1 MQHVMHAA
9 TQFPT
14 VVFTFLLGLLALYW
28 LLVIVRIAPL
38 ELFERDSLKE
48 DHLAS
53 TLVSLGFAGVPATLA
68 LTIILLIAG
77 GLTLA
82 IEILVLSFLPLGML
96 RIPVGV
102 LVLWG
107 TLALA
112 SPLAAAICQAMHRG
126 LHRYRPFTRRCLLG
140 ETVVVTECQ
149 GAGEV
154 AEGVLD
160 NEPNAVVKLHSKTG
174 ALPMQ
179 GQRRVLVKYLAA
191 EGAYRSVSE
200 QAYLETRIR
209 LNKMRLRQKQKH
221 SHASHY
227 STSH

>member
-1 MQHVMHAA
+1 MNEVLHAA
-9 TQFPT
+9 TQFPSI
-14 VVFTFLLGLLALYW
+14 VFTLLLGLLALYW
-28 LLVIVRIAPL
+28 LLVIIRLAPI

-68 LTIILLIAG
+68 LTVILSIAG
-77 GLTLA
+77 ALTLT
-82 IEILVLSFLPLGML
+82 IELLMLRWLPLGLL

-107 TLALA
+107 TLVVA
-112 SPLAAAICQAMHRG
+112 SPIAAMICQAMHSG

-140 ETVVVTECQ
+140 KSVVVIERQ
-149 GAGEV
+149 DAGEV
-154 AEGVLD
+154 AFAKID
-160 NEPNAVVKLHSKTG
+160 KEPSSSVKLLSKRDG
-174 ALPMQ
+174 LPEL
-179 GQRRVLVKYLAA
+179 GERRVLVKYLPD

-200 QAYLETRIR
+200 QVYLETRVR
-209 LNKMRLRQKQKH
+209 LNKLRLKQKSGH
-221 SHASHY
+221 SADY

>member
-1 MQHVMHAA
+1 MQHLLHAA
-9 TQFPT
+9 TQFPSI
-14 VVFTFLLGLLALYW
+14 VFVFLLGLLTLYW
-28 LLVIVRIAPL
+28 LLVIVRLAPL

-68 LTIILLIAG
+68 LTVILTIAAA
-77 GLTLA
+77 LSLA
-82 IEILVLSFLPLGML
+82 IELLVLRWLPLGLL

-102 LVLWG
+102 VVLWG
-107 TLALA
+107 TLVIA
-112 SPLAAAICQAMHRG
+112 SPVAAVLCQALHRG

-140 ETVVVTECQ
+140 QTVVVTERQ
-149 GAGEV
+149 GEGEQALAV
-154 AEGVLD
+154 ID
-160 NEPNAVVKLHSKTG
+160 NEPNSKVKLLSKRD
-174 ALPMQ
+174 ALPME
-179 GQRRVLVKYLAA
+179 GERRVLVKYLPQ

-209 LNKMRLRQKQKH
+209 LNKLRLNQKH
-221 SHASHY
+221 AHSAHY